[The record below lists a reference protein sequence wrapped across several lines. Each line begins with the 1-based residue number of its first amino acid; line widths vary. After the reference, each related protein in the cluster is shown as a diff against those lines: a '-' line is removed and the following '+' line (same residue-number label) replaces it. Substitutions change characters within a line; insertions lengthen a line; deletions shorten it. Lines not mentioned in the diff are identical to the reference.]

1 MKLPRRKFLNLAM
14 GATALSAL
22 SDTALALDYPTRPV
36 HWIIGFPPGGGADI
50 VARILGAWL
59 AERIDQQVIVEKPS
73 RRRHEYR
80 DRVRGALGPRR
91 IHTTVGWGKQRDQ
104 REHLLRPVVRFSQG
118 HRARFGRCRLSAGD
132 RSQSAGPGDEHRG
145 VDRARE
151 GQSGQADARFLWH
164 RDDIAGRRR
173 TVQIARRYRDGAHPL
188 QGWRPDADRS
198 AEWTR
203 ERIRSGAVRALA
215 TLGPKRLDA
224 LPDVPTLAETF
235 PGYEA
240 VAFTGVGV
248 PRGTPPEVIARLNR
262 EINAG
267 LADPG
272 LRKRFDDLT
281 VTPLIFTPAEFGA
294 YMTSKTEKW
303 AKVIKAANIKVN

>member
-1 MKLPRRKFLNLAM
+1 MKLPRREFLHLAM

-22 SDTALALDYPTRPV
+22 SNTALALDYPTRPV

-59 AERIDQQVIVEKPS
+59 AERIGQQVIVENRPGAGTNIAT
-73 RRRHEYR
+73 EYVVHSAP
-80 DRVRGALGPRR
+80 DGYTLLWAGVSNA
-91 IHTTVGWGKQRDQ
+91 INAS
-104 REHLLRPVVRFSQG
+104 HLLRPVVRFSQG

-132 RSQSAGPGDEHRG
+132 RSQSAGPG

-173 TVQIARRYRDGAHPL
+173 TIQIARRHRDGAHPL

-203 ERIRSGAVRALA
+203 ERRH
-215 TLGPKRLDA
+215 
-224 LPDVPTLAETF
+224 
-235 PGYEA
+235 
-240 VAFTGVGV
+240 
-248 PRGTPPEVIARLNR
+248 
-262 EINAG
+262 
-267 LADPG
+267 
-272 LRKRFDDLT
+272 
-281 VTPLIFTPAEFGA
+281 
-294 YMTSKTEKW
+294 
-303 AKVIKAANIKVN
+303 